1 MDFDATANALDA
13 RWTTV
18 DVDESATIEFSGPG
32 AALLGSIRD
41 ITKASQISNVAA
53 YVPTDCPTREKHG
66 WMGDGMV
73 TAEEAMYNL
82 WAPPIWEM
90 FIDEMQR
97 EIRERNASDP
107 WRGFVPEVLPSD
119 VKGLP
124 DTPPPG
130 SSSSGSLLSSF
141 SGTTAGNDAG
151 SGGGGGA
158 MMIPP
163 GLSPP
168 DLSWSTAYPLI
179 TFWLHWYY
187 GDDAIIKRHWS
198 SLVSF
203 MDAQVR
209 QATAVYKTAPKFPKY
224 CGKGGLPCFWR
235 HGDWCSPIES
245 RTVNTKGTGPI
256 SGAGNFILAVEAMVK
271 MANAIGNHD
280 EALRFANELVSWKS
294 LFHDKWWNATAGTY
308 TNNALEVQTI
318 SSLALAM
325 GVAPDNATMKSV
337 EATLVHAVESATPK
351 YSLGVGAV
359 GQKFLLQQLSESG
372 HHDEALQ
379 VALQTAQPS
388 WGYWIAQGATTCW
401 ESWSGVAD
409 PMHPPPPTH
418 NHIFLC
424 GGIGEWMY
432 KSLAG
437 IVATSAGYATV
448 DVAPKISPTLGPSGV
463 NASVSTIRGVVKSS
477 WTRHD
482 TTAATLPVESGSTAG
497 SGGKLQCALTLTLRV
512 TVPVG
517 IEARVV
523 VPLMGRDA
531 KWVAVDETS
540 NAAAVLRVYGGGAV
554 AGVAWLRA
562 PPRVVGDGIE
572 IATTAGVYEFQ
583 LCEKK

>member
-1 MDFDATANALDA
+1 
-13 RWTTV
+13 
-18 DVDESATIEFSGPG
+18 
-32 AALLGSIRD
+32 
-41 ITKASQISNVAA
+41 
-53 YVPTDCPTREKHG
+53 
-66 WMGDGMV
+66 
-73 TAEEAMYNL
+73 
-82 WAPPIWEM
+82 
-90 FIDEMQR
+90 
-97 EIRERNASDP
+97 
-107 WRGFVPEVLPSD
+107 
-119 VKGLP
+119 
-124 DTPPPG
+124 
-130 SSSSGSLLSSF
+130 
-141 SGTTAGNDAG
+141 
-151 SGGGGGA
+151 
-158 MMIPP
+158 MIPP